1 MTLGLFHSRAGRIA
15 GMERIGLWEFP
26 PSDFAAWSALVGSSK
41 VTSHDEYVTMLAA
54 VQADLER
61 MGTTVVRVRMSV
73 AEMQSALAARGLEN
87 TPGNRTAVLLLE
99 PCGK

>member
-1 MTLGLFHSRAGRIA
+1 MAGMDSEKRT

-26 PSDFAAWSALVGSSK
+26 PSDFAAWRALVGDLK
-41 VTSHDEYVTMLAA
+41 VTSHDEYVTMLTA
-54 VQADLER
+54 VQANLER

-73 AEMQSALAARGLEN
+73 AEMKSALVARGLEN

-99 PCGK
+99 R

>member
-1 MTLGLFHSRAGRIA
+1 MAGMESNKPS

-26 PSDFAAWSALVGSSK
+26 PSDFAAWSALVGSPK

-54 VQADLER
+54 IQADLER

-73 AEMQSALAARGLEN
+73 AEMRSALAARGLEN
-87 TPGNRTAVLLLE
+87 TPGNRTAILLLE
-99 PCGK
+99 PEAT